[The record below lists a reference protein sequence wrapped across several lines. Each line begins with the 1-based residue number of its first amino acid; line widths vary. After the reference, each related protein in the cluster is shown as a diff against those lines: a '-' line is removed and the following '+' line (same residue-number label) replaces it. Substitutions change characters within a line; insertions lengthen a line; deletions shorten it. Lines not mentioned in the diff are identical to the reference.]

1 MEHTGATPVDLK
13 RDLRSRVGGKKRS
26 NNNTFSALGCGAE
39 RMRTGCMRPVVKCVR
54 VETSSNALRTSVSS
68 RPENYNYNYNK
79 LPPLDLVLV
88 IVHDN

>member
-26 NNNTFSALGCGAE
+26 NNNNNTFSALGCGAE

-68 RPENYNYNYNK
+68 RPDNYNYNK
-79 LPPLDLVLV
+79 LLPPLLS
-88 IVHDN
+88 I